1 MARGAS
7 RAESERWDADIH
19 PSNRFESRWAH
30 PWWDVQSF
38 QKRPDYQE
46 NLAEAKEFIKAAED
60 KWIPEL
66 RAKGWLGDETFI
78 KQKVEGFKKALVEH
92 EDFVK
97 RVNALGNYLA
107 EPVSREDKINKYL
120 PLMQEGG
127 KGQDKMFGEIRDLL
141 RSLKIATVGRRDQ
154 TIGDELEKVNLSRKP
169 PDPEAEL
176 YKRMTMEA
184 LKVPEAERRK
194 AEAEGMKFN
203 REYKRSRSK
212 E

>member
-7 RAESERWDADIH
+7 RAESESWDKDIH
-19 PSNRFESRWAH
+19 PSNRFEARWAH

-46 NLAEAKEFIKAAED
+46 NLAEAKDFIKAAEE

-66 RAKGWLGDETFI
+66 KAKGWLRNEDLI
-78 KQKVEGFKKALVEH
+78 QQKVEGFKKALADH
-92 EDFVK
+92 EDYVK

-127 KGQDKMFGEIRDLL
+127 KGQDKMFAEIRSLL
-141 RSLKIATVGRRDQ
+141 KSLKMDATGRADK
-154 TIGDELEKVNLSRKP
+154 TISNELEKVNLERRP
-169 PDPEAEL
+169 PDPESEL

-184 LKVPEAERRK
+184 LKVP
-194 AEAEGMKFN
+194 
-203 REYKRSRSK
+203 
-212 E
+212 